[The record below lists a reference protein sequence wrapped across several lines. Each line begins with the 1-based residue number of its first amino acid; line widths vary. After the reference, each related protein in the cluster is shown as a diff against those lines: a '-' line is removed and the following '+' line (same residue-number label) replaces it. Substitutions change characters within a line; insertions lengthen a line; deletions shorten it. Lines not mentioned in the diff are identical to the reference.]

1 MSCCG
6 RKFII
11 TEEDKKHILSMYGLV
26 SEEETP
32 SQSEDSKVL
41 DLKNTFGSGLWNTVT
56 PQFDAELKKG
66 VEDLGVWLTSKEGK
80 GQFVVVQI
88 EASESKVPNYDN
100 EQGLKVPLQ
109 ELALS
114 RMRAK
119 TMKSKLEEYF
129 QVLVDNKTIKEIP
142 VFEAPVIKAGGPAW
156 DGKNANDKKYTDHQ
170 YVKVYLKVISPAKCL
185 SSLEIIVAYYKTPN
199 DSFPCRGG
207 HTCDRARFNVLLDNT
222 VIGEANLNNA
232 SDGGDRVSAPLKVSQ
247 EVAAQILKNYPTK
260 KTIMIGLK
268 AIGENPHSG
277 APEILIQ
284 RKDEKGTEILYN
296 ACSPA
301 MREGDTG
308 IQELLEIDP
317 CGNVLKKG
325 SGTGANSESAAKPT
339 TTATEVQYTLMV
351 NTAEDIQ
358 LWMFKYVGGGET
370 GLQELVPRVST
381 TYGFKGKW
389 KVNPKGIRS
398 DLTTVD
404 PNTNFLKSD
413 TSGKVQL
420 GVLNVDPGTIIK
432 ELILNVTAKSKLL
445 NTNPPPGNEKTNPVI
460 LLTEENQKTTSG
472 KYHVELVPDTGQYT
486 TDPSK
491 QKFNAILVAGD
502 SKESAQASTKAAA
515 DKIAAEKA
523 RGVIDLKLSGG
534 DTIADFENYY
544 VTNKLVE
551 KIASGEDKDSYKV
564 ISPNNKNGYALSYG
578 GKTYKNGNILRFS

>member
-1 MSCCG
+1 
-6 RKFII
+6 
-11 TEEDKKHILSMYGLV
+11 
-26 SEEETP
+26 
-32 SQSEDSKVL
+32 
-41 DLKNTFGSGLWNTVT
+41 
-56 PQFDAELKKG
+56 
-66 VEDLGVWLTSKEGK
+66 
-80 GQFVVVQI
+80 
-88 EASESKVPNYDN
+88 
-100 EQGLKVPLQ
+100 
-109 ELALS
+109 
-114 RMRAK
+114 
-119 TMKSKLEEYF
+119 
-129 QVLVDNKTIKEIP
+129 
-142 VFEAPVIKAGGPAW
+142 
-156 DGKNANDKKYTDHQ
+156 
-170 YVKVYLKVISPAKCL
+170 
-185 SSLEIIVAYYKTPN
+185 
-199 DSFPCRGG
+199 
-207 HTCDRARFNVLLDNT
+207 VLLDDT

-247 EVAAQILKNYPTK
+247 EVAAQILKNYPEK
-260 KTIMIGLK
+260 KTVMIGLR
-268 AIGENPHSG
+268 AIGANPHSG

-325 SGTGANSESAAKPT
+325 TGTGANSEAAAKPT

-351 NTAEDIQ
+351 DTADDIQ
-358 LWMFKYVGGGET
+358 NWMFSYVGGTEI

-389 KVNPKGIRS
+389 KVNPKGIQS
-398 DLTTVD
+398 NLTKVD
-404 PNTNFLKSD
+404 PNTNFLKND
-413 TSGKVQL
+413 YSGKVQL

-432 ELILNVTAKSKLL
+432 ELILSVTAKSKLL
-445 NTNPPPGNEKTNPVI
+445 NTNPPPGNEKTKPVI

-472 KYHVELVPDTGQYT
+472 KYHVELEKTGYT

-502 SKESAQASTKAAA
+502 SKESAQAATKAAA
-515 DKIAAEKA
+515 DKVAAEKA

>member
-6 RKFII
+6 RKFVI
-11 TEEDKKHILSMYGLV
+11 TEEDKKHILSMYGLI

-41 DLKNTFGSGLWNTVT
+41 DLKNTFGSGLWNTLS

-142 VFEAPVIKAGGPAW
+142 VFEAPVIKSGGPDW
-156 DGKNANDKKYTDHQ
+156 DGKNPNDKKYTDHQ

-199 DSFPCRGG
+199 ASFPCRGG
-207 HTCDRARFNVLLDNT
+207 HTCDRARFKVLLDDT
-222 VIGEANLNNA
+222 IIGEVNMNNA

-247 EVAAQILKNYPTK
+247 EVAAQILKNYPEK
-260 KTIMIGLK
+260 KTVMIGLR
-268 AIGENPHSG
+268 AIGSNPHSG

-325 SGTGANSESAAKPT
+325 TGTGANSEVVTTTTTTKAPAAKN
-339 TTATEVQYTLMV
+339 YTLLLPSMTTEFKTWMETEAPKYFDEIQPP
-351 NTAEDIQ
+351 NT
-358 LWMFKYVGGGET
+358 G
-370 GLQELVPRVST
+370 
-381 TYGFKGKW
+381 YGYSRGKW
-389 KVNPKGIRS
+389 KVKEGGVQFTPTTNVTDSMGYSTI
-398 DLTTVD
+398 TVD
-404 PNTNFLKSD
+404 ENSTVEK
-413 TSGKVQL
+413 
-420 GVLNVDPGTIIK
+420 GVLNLDPGTLIYEIIDPK
-432 ELILNVTAKSKLL
+432 NRGSERNFKPVPGTNQEQSVQILTTDGQYTFSKL
-445 NTNPPPGNEKTNPVI
+445 
-460 LLTEENQKTTSG
+460 
-472 KYHVELVPDTGQYT
+472 YHVEIEKVD
-486 TDPSK
+486 DKSK
-491 QKFNAILVAGD
+491 GIAKLVAG
-502 SKESAQASTKAAA
+502 QNKA
-515 DKIAAEKA
+515 
-523 RGVIDLKLSGG
+523 DLKSVEDKKTADFNRGLRDVKLAGG

-551 KIASGEDKDSYKV
+551 KITSGEDKDSYKV

-578 GKTYKNGNILRFS
+578 GKTYKNGNILRVS